1 MAIGN
6 WGTEV
11 VFNVSELSSFTFK
24 DMKRTVGSDWATHS
38 RVGLKDQ
45 VEYLRPSL
53 QKMSFTISLDATLG
67 VKPRDIIERMAAMS
81 ERGEVHHFVVGC
93 QRVGNYRWRIT
104 SIGEAWEKIYN
115 RGELTNAKLDITMEE
130 YL

>member
-6 WGTEV
+6 WGAAI
-11 VFNVSELSSFTFK
+11 VFNISELSSFTFK
-24 DMKRTVGSDWATHS
+24 DTSRTVGSDWATHS
-38 RVGLKDQ
+38 RVGLKNQ
-45 VEYLRPSL
+45 VEYLRPAL

-67 VKPRDIIERMAAMS
+67 VKTRDVIERMAAMS
-81 ERGEVHHFVVGC
+81 EHGEVHPFVVGC
-93 QRVGNYRWRIT
+93 RRVGNYRWRIT
-104 SIGEAWEKIYN
+104 SISEAWETIYN